1 MMLPDEKFLSQL
13 LSCPSITPNDAGA
26 SEIIAQYLGI
36 SPLILDKNQ
45 TTNRLFEIQGQHPK
59 PEKYLL
65 FVGHTDVV
73 PPGPL
78 EQWNNPPFEYQHSD
92 PIIARG
98 IVDMKGAIW
107 AFCCAAKN
115 KAPDLNATIGILLT
129 SDEEGDGIDGIQTV
143 VQDLQQKSFYADYAL
158 VGEPTSIHQVGDCY
172 KHARR
177 GSFTI
182 YASIHGRQGHTA
194 YPQNSWSP
202 SIPLQKLLLAFTQY
216 KQSLPQNHD
225 ASIFSMSTPTHT
237 SNIIPDSVQI
247 GINIRYFDPAV
258 ITDCIKL
265 LKQHSATITEQP
277 GAKPYASQPTD
288 SKLALEKAIKDTV
301 NLQAK
306 PSTLGGTSDARFLAP
321 ITGEIIEFGLR
332 SEYAHHI
339 NEQATHQDLND
350 LRLIYEKFLINLA
363 GV

>member
-1 MMLPDEKFLSQL
+1 MLPDEKFLSEL

-26 SEIIAQYLGI
+26 SEIIAQYLGVPPRI
-36 SPLILDKNQ
+36 FDNNK

-73 PPGPL
+73 PTGPL

-115 KAPDLNATIGILLT
+115 KAHYLNATIGILLT

-143 VQDLQQKSFYADYAL
+143 VEKLQKESFYADYAL
-158 VGEPTSIHQVGDCY
+158 VGEPTSINHVGDCY

-182 YASIHGRQGHTA
+182 YATIGGTQGHTA

-202 SIPLQKLLLAFTQY
+202 SIPLQKILLAFTQY
-216 KQSLPQNHD
+216 KQNLPKDHD
-225 ASIFSMSTPTHT
+225 ASIFSINTPTHT

-247 GINIRYFDPAV
+247 GINIRYFDPIV
-258 ITDCIKL
+258 IIDCIKF
-265 LKQHSATITEQP
+265 LKQHGVIITEHP
-277 GAKPYASQPTD
+277 GAKPYASQPSA
-288 SKLALEKAIKDTV
+288 SKRALEKAIKDTV
-301 NLQAK
+301 NLQAQS
-306 PSTLGGTSDARFLAP
+306 STLGGTSDARFLAP

-332 SEYAHHI
+332 SQYAHHI
-339 NEQATHQDLND
+339 NEQATHHDLEH
-350 LRLIYEKFLINLA
+350 LVLIYEKFLINLL